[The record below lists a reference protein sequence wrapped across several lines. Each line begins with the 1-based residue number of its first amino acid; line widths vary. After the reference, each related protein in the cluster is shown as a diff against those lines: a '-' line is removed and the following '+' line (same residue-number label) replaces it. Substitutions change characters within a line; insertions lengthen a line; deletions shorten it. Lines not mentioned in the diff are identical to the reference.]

1 MNYDR
6 LDNIDLKKAER
17 FRLAAYLFFFLCLG
31 TLLLGVVPAM
41 YYGSGWWVLATLAAA
56 GVFFFLAFFAGGIGW
71 SKFRTGEPTSASG
84 REFTSREQRTE
95 GFPYETQTPL
105 VPPEESA
112 RPYTPPAPTD
122 QSRPPIE

>member
-6 LDNIDLKKAER
+6 LENIDLKKAER

-41 YYGSGWWVLATLAAA
+41 YYGSGWWVLATILAAGA
-56 GVFFFLAFFAGGIGW
+56 FFFLAFFAGGIGW
-71 SKFRTGEPTSASG
+71 SRLRSGETTSVAG
-84 REFTSREQRTE
+84 RQISRREQRTE
-95 GFPYETQTPL
+95 PYETQGPIAP
-105 VPPEESA
+105 PPEESNK
-112 RPYTPPAPTD
+112 PYAPPTPSD